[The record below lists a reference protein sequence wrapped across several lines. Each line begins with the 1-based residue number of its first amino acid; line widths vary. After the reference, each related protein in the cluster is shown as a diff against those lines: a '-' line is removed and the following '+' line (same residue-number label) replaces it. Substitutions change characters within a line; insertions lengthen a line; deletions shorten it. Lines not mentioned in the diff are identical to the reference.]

1 MEKGILYCVSTGP
14 GDPELMTIKAL
25 KALRQCPVIGV
36 TVSKAG
42 EESLETCAAYQTAL
56 QAFPEI
62 RSKEILYL
70 ILPMTRDPKVL
81 QECHQRAAEQ
91 LADCLEQ
98 GKSVAYL
105 TLGDVSIYASCMYP
119 AAMVQEKGYSIE
131 MISGVPSFCA
141 AAAAM
146 GRSLASG
153 SKQLHIIPSSYD
165 MEGALDY
172 PGVKVLMKSGRQ
184 IGRLCQE
191 LKDRGA
197 QAWGVQRCTM
207 EGQQLYHNLE
217 EIDQNAGYY
226 TIVVTEGQ
234 GGK

>member
-91 LADCLEQ
+91 LAGA
-98 GKSVAYL
+98 GKVRGLSHPGGCIYL
-105 TLGDVSIYASCMYP
+105 
-119 AAMVQEKGYSIE
+119 
-131 MISGVPSFCA
+131 
-141 AAAAM
+141 
-146 GRSLASG
+146 R
-153 SKQLHIIPSSYD
+153 QLY
-165 MEGALDY
+165 
-172 PGVKVLMKSGRQ
+172 VSGRH
-184 IGRLCQE
+184 GS
-191 LKDRGA
+191 
-197 QAWGVQRCTM
+197 
-207 EGQQLYHNLE
+207 
-217 EIDQNAGYY
+217 
-226 TIVVTEGQ
+226 
-234 GGK
+234 GKGIFH